1 MNTTMLAT
9 SMLLFT
15 VIWGLSVVLLWMR
28 PRIEIIWKIAA
39 SAIYGFYI
47 WFFYKD
53 FLKGYEKFQKDWYM
67 VTIAF
72 IKEFSALVFAN
83 MFFLWPLV
91 LIIIFYKA
99 DDVGA
104 EKLLKF
110 MCIITLLAWIVFAL
124 YSVYSKQIDEF
135 LFETLRQMIPHA
147 Q

>member
-1 MNTTMLAT
+1 MNTTMLST
-9 SMLLFT
+9 SMLMFS

-28 PRIEIIWKIAA
+28 PRIEILWKIAA
-39 SAIYGFYI
+39 SGIYGFYI

-53 FLKGYEKFQKDWYM
+53 LLKGFKQFQKDWYT

-72 IKEFSALVFAN
+72 IKEFSGLLFAN
-83 MFFLWPLV
+83 MFFLWPLA

-104 EKLLKF
+104 ERLLKF
-110 MCIITLLAWIVFAL
+110 MCIFTLLVWIVFTL
-124 YSVYSKQIDEF
+124 YSFYSKQIDTF
-135 LFETLRQMIPHA
+135 LFETLRQMIPDV

>member
-1 MNTTMLAT
+1 MNTTMLST
-9 SMLLFT
+9 SMMMFS

-28 PRIEIIWKIAA
+28 PRIEILWKIAA
-39 SAIYGFYI
+39 SGIYGFYI

-53 FLKGYEKFQKDWYM
+53 LLKGFKQFQKDWYM

-72 IKEFSALVFAN
+72 IKEFSGLLFAN
-83 MFFLWPLV
+83 MFFLWPLA

-104 EKLLKF
+104 ERLLKF
-110 MCIITLLAWIVFAL
+110 MCIFTLLVWIVFTL
-124 YSVYSKQIDEF
+124 YSFYSKQIDTF
-135 LFETLRQMIPHA
+135 LFETLRQMIPDV

>member
-1 MNTTMLAT
+1 MNTTMLST
-9 SMLLFT
+9 SMMMFS

-28 PRIEIIWKIAA
+28 PRIEILWKIAA
-39 SAIYGFYI
+39 SGIYI

-53 FLKGYEKFQKDWYM
+53 LLKGFKQFQKDWYM

-72 IKEFSALVFAN
+72 IKEFSGLLFAN
-83 MFFLWPLV
+83 MFFLWPLA

-104 EKLLKF
+104 ERLLKF
-110 MCIITLLAWIVFAL
+110 MCIFTLLVWIVFTL
-124 YSVYSKQIDEF
+124 YSFYSKQIDTF
-135 LFETLRQMIPHA
+135 LFETLRQMIPDV